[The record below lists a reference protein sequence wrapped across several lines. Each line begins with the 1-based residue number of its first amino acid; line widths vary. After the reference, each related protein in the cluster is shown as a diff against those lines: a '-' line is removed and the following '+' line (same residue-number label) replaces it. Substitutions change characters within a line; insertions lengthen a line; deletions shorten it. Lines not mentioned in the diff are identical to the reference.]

1 MFDSEIEMDGYNIL
15 RVDRNR
21 RGGGVVCYA
30 RNNLNFTK
38 RNIFHMTLEL
48 FL

>member
-21 RGGGVVCYA
+21 RGGGVFVMQEI
-30 RNNLNFTK
+30 T
-38 RNIFHMTLEL
+38 
-48 FL
+48 